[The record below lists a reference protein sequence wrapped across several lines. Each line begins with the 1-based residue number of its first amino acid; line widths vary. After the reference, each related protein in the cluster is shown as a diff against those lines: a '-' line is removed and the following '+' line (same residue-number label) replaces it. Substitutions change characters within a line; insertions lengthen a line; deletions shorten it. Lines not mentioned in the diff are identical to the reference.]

1 MRRIAR
7 SIFFVFLCFG
17 SGGAAWGQSACTT
30 CMQAVQVSVATCN
43 HQLPPAV
50 TPKNFDKPT
59 NAERKAVKA
68 RADAYSQCVTIANDG
83 LLACRNSNA
92 CPK

>member
-1 MRRIAR
+1 MRRMTR
-7 SIFFVFLCFG
+7 SIFFVFVCFG
-17 SGGAAWGQSACTT
+17 SGGAAWGQSTCTT

-43 HQLPPAV
+43 RQLPPAV
-50 TPKNFDKPT
+50 TPKNPDKPT
-59 NAERKAVKA
+59 NAERKAAKA
-68 RADAYSQCVTIANDG
+68 RAEAYSQCVTIANDG

>member
-1 MRRIAR
+1 MRRMTR
-7 SIFFVFLCFG
+7 SIFFVFVCFS
-17 SGGAAWGQSACTT
+17 SGGAAWGQSTCTT

-50 TPKNFDKPT
+50 TPKNSDKPT
-59 NAERKAVKA
+59 NAERKAAKA

-83 LLACRNSNA
+83 LLTCRNSNA

>member
-1 MRRIAR
+1 MRRITR
-7 SIFFVFLCFG
+7 SIFFMFLCFG
-17 SGGAAWGQSACTT
+17 SGGAALGQSACTT
-30 CMQAVQVSVATCN
+30 CMQVVQVSVATCN
-43 HQLPPAV
+43 RQLPPAV
-50 TPKNFDKPT
+50 TPKNSDKPT
-59 NAERKAVKA
+59 NAERKAAKA